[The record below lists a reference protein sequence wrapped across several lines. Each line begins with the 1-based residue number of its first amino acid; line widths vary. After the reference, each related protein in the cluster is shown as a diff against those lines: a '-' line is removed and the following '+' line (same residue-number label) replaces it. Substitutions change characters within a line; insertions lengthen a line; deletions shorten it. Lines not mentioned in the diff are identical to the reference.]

1 MTKRK
6 ATLIVGMISA
16 LTLLLGT
23 VACEEAKP
31 SGQAV
36 QASGPAPPIAAPQPT
51 PAQASTYLAT
61 GPIVVENQVELT
73 AQHGGTVASINA
85 DVGKAVRKGDLLA
98 VIDDR
103 QATAD
108 RDAAAAKL
116 RSIEADVKNWE
127 AEVKVLESDE
137 QRAEKEWEA
146 QLITKEQLEHVR
158 FKVIADRYELER
170 EQQNLQNAKDQLRS
184 RDLELEKTHIEAPF
198 DGMVARRYVRA
209 GQQVV
214 PGDRMFWVTAVAPL
228 RVKFTLPERFIS
240 KVRMGQQVTVTAAE
254 AESANHQAKIIQIS
268 PVVDPASATIE
279 VLAQLLGPAGDL
291 RPGMSANVR
300 LENLQ

>member
-6 ATLIVGMISA
+6 AAMIANTVAA
-16 LTLLLGT
+16 LSLALGT
-23 VACEEAKP
+23 LACDEAKLH
-31 SGQAV
+31 QTAE
-36 QASGPAPPIAAPQPT
+36 ASSPAAPATTSQPAPAQPD
-51 PAQASTYLAT
+51 AYLAT
-61 GPIVVENQVELT
+61 GPIVVENQVDLT
-73 AQHGGTVASINA
+73 AQHGGTIASILA
-85 DVGKAVRKGDLLA
+85 DVGKSVRKGDLLA

-116 RSIEADVKNWE
+116 GSIEADVKNWE

-158 FKVIADRYELER
+158 YKVVADRYELER

-184 RDLELEKTHIEAPF
+184 RELELEKTHIEAPF
-198 DGMVARRYVRA
+198 DGMVARRYIRA
-209 GQQVV
+209 GQQVS
-214 PGDRMFWVTAVAPL
+214 PGDRLFWVTAVSPL
-228 RVKFTLPERFIS
+228 RVKFTLPERFVS

-254 AESANHQAKIIQIS
+254 AQSASHQAKIIQIS
-268 PVVDPASATIE
+268 PVVDPASDTIE

-300 LENLQ
+300 LEKLR